1 MGKLILVSVI
11 SWTILT
17 LLRVGVHL
25 FLANGLGIKRAN
37 GHWLYL
43 TPQIILIAVYSYIL
57 VLLLQ
62 SFDQEFFLVL
72 GAIWLVLVL
81 SFEFIGVLAIQK
93 KSLEELFEGWKIWKG
108 RIWTLVLLS
117 HLFMPYIIK
126 RLAD

>member
-1 MGKLILVSVI
+1 MLILVSIV

-43 TPQIILIAVYSYIL
+43 TPQIILITIYSYA
-57 VLLLQ
+57 VVTVFQ
-62 SFDQEFFLVL
+62 GFDKESLLVL

-81 SFEFIGVLAIQK
+81 CFEFIGVLVIQK
-93 KSLEELFEGWKIWKG
+93 KSFDELFG
-108 RIWTLVLLS
+108 RTATAASKRQTGFPRFAGRS
-117 HLFMPYIIK
+117 HT
-126 RLAD
+126 RLRWAH